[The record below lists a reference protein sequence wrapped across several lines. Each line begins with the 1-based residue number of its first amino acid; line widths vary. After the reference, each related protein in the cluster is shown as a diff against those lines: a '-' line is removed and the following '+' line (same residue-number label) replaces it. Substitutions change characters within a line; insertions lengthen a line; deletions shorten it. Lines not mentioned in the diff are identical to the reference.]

1 MRNLLFFAFGLLLL
15 ATSCSKELNVVDN
28 PPVITAA
35 DTVLM
40 TGGFTGVAHPTSG
53 KVQLVL
59 RENNKLS
66 LVFENFT
73 TDSGPDLRV
82 YLSADKNATDF
93 TEVSTEVNN
102 GSYELEVPA
111 GTDTDK
117 KRLVLIWCKQFSV
130 LFGIAELN

>member
-1 MRNLLFFAFGLLLL
+1 MKNLLFFAFGLLIF

-28 PPVITAA
+28 PPVLTAA
-35 DTVLM
+35 DSILM
-40 TGGFTGVAHPTSG
+40 TGSFTGVAHSTSG
-53 KVQLVL
+53 KVKLVL

-73 TDSGPDLRV
+73 TDNGPDLRV
-82 YLSADKNATDF
+82 YLSADKNATDY